1 MDSNKKIKKVNDSLR
16 ILKPND
22 ILSKTSQEYK
32 PTNISIKTRNLDHKK
47 EIELNQDIK
56 KGVKDCTPEDVVIE
70 QAKQGEI
77 GAAYGAL
84 IMNDPT
90 QVGAVLLDFAKQKY
104 GLNDYGDQIKG
115 AGLKLLNKQIDWA
128 VTKTFPNKL
137 SVIKILNKI
146 NRENSNS

>member
-1 MDSNKKIKKVNDSLR
+1 MDSNKKIKKVNDSQML
-16 ILKPND
+16 IKPDD
-22 ILSKTSQEYK
+22 ILSKTSKEYK
-32 PTNISIKTRNLDHKK
+32 STNISMKTRNLDHKIK
-47 EIELNQDIK
+47 IEINQNIN
-56 KGVKDCTPEDVVIE
+56 KGAKANTPEEVVIE
-70 QAKQGEI
+70 QAKQGKI
-77 GAAYGAL
+77 DAAYGAL
-84 IMNDPT
+84 VKNDPR
-90 QVGAVLLDFAKQKY
+90 QAGVVLLDFAKQKY